1 MEAKSIDG
9 ILLTGLHNK
18 LPIDEILRQAAQ
30 AAGIELCLYSAE
42 LEIIFTNTDQAALRS
57 FNAVI
62 SHFYQNNF
70 DPRSLHSI
78 VSFDEK
84 AYVVRSIFK
93 GHNWAG
99 ILLVYFPQGQQT
111 DAALL
116 SVADRLAK
124 VCGVLTI
131 PDTTTSFY
139 YGFRKLLA
147 ANLILNLNS
156 DVRLAAKNPL
166 IQKMSGNY
174 IVCALREKN
183 DNLSALKLAE
193 HSIENHFQNELHVL
207 KDKQILLFFHHLGT
221 QTEKLPTWIS
231 EQIKGFCLQYG
242 LLCGVSSCFDT
253 LLDKNYFIQQA
264 LSCLN
269 IADQRNILTYADNI
283 HCTLFFEEITEAW
296 GTDTF
301 SLYKLRQIYAY
312 DQDNGT
318 EYFATLRACLF
329 AHNRVIQAA
338 SSLYINHST
347 LLYRRKRMKELFDI
361 DFLNPIHANIL
372 RIGIMNFE
380 HNITYLKS

>member
-1 MEAKSIDG
+1 M
-9 ILLTGLHNK
+9 
-18 LPIDEILRQAAQ
+18 
-30 AAGIELCLYSAE
+30 
-42 LEIIFTNTDQAALRS
+42 
-57 FNAVI
+57 
-62 SHFYQNNF
+62 
-70 DPRSLHSI
+70 
-78 VSFDEK
+78 
-84 AYVVRSIFK
+84 
-93 GHNWAG
+93 
-99 ILLVYFPQGQQT
+99 LVYFPQGQQT

-361 DFLNPIHANIL
+361 DFLNPIQANIL

-380 HNITYLKS
+380 HNITHLKS

>member
-231 EQIKGFCLQYG
+231 EQIKGFCLQYD
-242 LLCGVSSCFDT
+242 LLCGVSS
-253 LLDKNYFIQQA
+253 
-264 LSCLN
+264 
-269 IADQRNILTYADNI
+269 
-283 HCTLFFEEITEAW
+283 
-296 GTDTF
+296 
-301 SLYKLRQIYAY
+301 
-312 DQDNGT
+312 
-318 EYFATLRACLF
+318 
-329 AHNRVIQAA
+329 
-338 SSLYINHST
+338 
-347 LLYRRKRMKELFDI
+347 
-361 DFLNPIHANIL
+361 
-372 RIGIMNFE
+372 
-380 HNITYLKS
+380 